1 MLLLSSHVHCIC
13 SRSRLTRKPGAWCGA
28 AAACEPDLSAEAGD
42 GSLKMDGS
50 QGYVDAYNTMI
61 PGYQE
66 REAKR

>member
-28 AAACEPDLSAEAGD
+28 AAACVPDLSAEAEA